1 MDSDPTV
8 SDLVEPLRAD
18 VMSGASV
25 LSRTAADVLRR
36 AAIRIQAGSLE
47 ELRWGL
53 GEVCGAVLD
62 AQPSMAPLVSLV
74 RDVMVAVRDADSL
87 EHGRHSAAAA
97 ADAFRGTV
105 TERIHRVAEAAAEVL
120 PVGGTVVT
128 VSSSSTVRLL
138 LESEAVP
145 RGITVLCFE
154 SRPMNEG
161 RDLASALAARGVDV
175 AYAVD
180 AAAHRLVPACEAV
193 VMGADSVGDRGV
205 VNKIGSALIALT
217 AHSAGVPVHVL
228 ADQTKIL
235 PRGFPQG
242 VDDVRPG
249 VEVWDAPPG
258 VDVWN
263 HYFEPVPLQYVTTVV
278 TESGPMSPDDFER
291 SRAAIEFPAGL
302 RAWVLGR
309 ERTAD

>member
-8 SDLVEPLRAD
+8 SDLVAPLRED
-18 VMSGASV
+18 VLSGASV

-74 RDVMVAVRDADSL
+74 RDVMVAVEGADSL
-87 EHGRHSAAAA
+87 EHGRHTASSA
-97 ADAFRGTV
+97 ADAFRGALTD
-105 TERIHRVAEAAAEVL
+105 RIRRVAEAATTVL
-120 PVGGTVVT
+120 PVGGTVAT
-128 VSSSSTVRLL
+128 LSSSATVRLL
-138 LESEAVP
+138 LESEAAP

-161 RDLASALAARGVDV
+161 RDLAAALAAAGVDV
-175 AYAVD
+175 VYAVD
-180 AAAHRLVPACEAV
+180 AAAHRLVPACQAV

-205 VNKIGSALIALT
+205 VNKIGSALIAQT

-228 ADQTKIL
+228 ADETKVL
-235 PRGFPQG
+235 PRGFPQ
-242 VDDVRPG
+242 VLEDVRPRS
-249 VEVWDAPPG
+249 EVWDAPSD

-263 HYFEPVPLQYVTTVV
+263 HYFEPVPLRYVTTLV
-278 TESGPMSPDDFER
+278 TEGGAMSPDDFDR
-291 SRAAIEFPAGL
+291 SRASIEFPAGL

-309 ERTAD
+309 ERTAE